1 MQYSIEKITTLIGA
15 RRIGQ
20 TDAQIGWLLTDSRSL
35 CFPEE
40 TLFFA
45 LSSSRNDGHKYIPDL
60 YRRGVRNFVVENKS
74 LTSHLSSLTAYQDAN
89 FLVVPSPLAA
99 LQRLA
104 ERHRDE
110 FDIPIIGITGSN
122 GKTMVKEWL
131 YQLLLPSQKIVRS
144 PRSYNSQIGVPLSV
158 WLLNEQTEVGIFEAG
173 ISQPGEMYALRDI
186 IQPTIGVLTSL
197 GPAHQENFRS
207 MEEKC
212 MEKLELMHDTEAM
225 VYCSDNDIVS
235 RCIRRMQYK
244 GEKIAWSL
252 CDENVA
258 FFVKQVESGKGKEES
273 RITYIYQGEENCYT
287 IPFIDE
293 ASIENSITCAAVVL
307 RLGLTPAQLADRM
320 PRLEPV
326 AMRLEVK
333 QGQHGCILIN
343 DSYNSDI
350 NSLDIALDFMQRR
363 QVPPPELGGVRGGLN
378 KTLILSD
385 MFQTGTSPEALYT
398 QVSDLCV
405 KRGIDKF
412 IGIGP
417 ELSAQAD
424 RIHIADK
431 RFFADVNHFL
441 ASCTFNDLHDELILL
456 KGARPFGFDKI
467 TEQLEQKVHETI
479 LEVNLNAVVENLN
492 YYRSFLKL
500 ETKMVCMIK
509 ADAYGAGA
517 VEIAK
522 TLQDQRV
529 DYLAVAVADEG
540 VTLRKAGITANI
552 MIMNPE
558 MTAFKTMFDY
568 DLEPEVYS
576 FRLMDALIKA
586 ARKEGI
592 TGWPVHIKLDT
603 GMHRLGFD
611 PIQDIDEVI
620 DRLKHQNAIIPR
632 SVFSHFVGSDSDDF
646 DAFSARQ
653 FELFEQ
659 GSQKLQSAFSHKI
672 LRHMDNSAGIEHF
685 PERQMDMCRLGLG
698 LYGVDPYNSLRF
710 TVDGLQMITST
721 DIEGHASKSSVN
733 SKPSTVNNKLRCV
746 STLKTTIL
754 QLRHVP
760 AGETVGYSRKGKI
773 ERDSV
778 IAAIPIGYADGLNR
792 HLGNRHGYCL
802 VHGQKAEYVGNI
814 CMDVAMIDVTDI
826 PCQEGD
832 QVEIFG
838 EHLPV
843 TVLSDVID
851 TIPYEVLTAV
861 SNRVKRVYFQD

>member
-1 MQYSIEKITTLIGA
+1 MKYSIEKVATLIGA
-15 RRIGQ
+15 RRYGTHQGDIN
-20 TDAQIGWLLTDSRSL
+20 WLLTDSRSL

-45 LSSSRNDGHKYIPDL
+45 LKTQRNDGHRYIDDL
-60 YRRGVRNFVVENKS
+60 YRRGVRHFVVEQVPEHYD
-74 LTSHLSSLTAYQDAN
+74 TRFPEAN
-89 FLVVPSPLAA
+89 FLRVPHTLAA

-110 FDIPIIGITGSN
+110 FDVPVVGITGSN

-131 YQLLLPSQKIVRS
+131 YQLLLPSQRIVRS

-173 ISQPGEMYALRDI
+173 ISQPGEMLALRDI
-186 IQPTIGVLTSL
+186 IQPTIGVLTCL
-197 GPAHQENFRS
+197 GSAHQENFRS

-212 MEKLELMHDTEAM
+212 MEKLELMHDTQAM
-225 VYCSDNDIVS
+225 VYCSDNDVVS
-235 RCIRRMQYK
+235 RCIRRMNYQ
-244 GEKIAWSL
+244 GEKISWSQ
-252 CDENVA
+252 CDEKATLFVA
-258 FFVKQVESGKGKEES
+258 GVKSLASGVSSQATEIS
-273 RITYIYQGEENCYT
+273 YVWQGEEHAFE

-293 ASIENSITCAAVVL
+293 ASIEDTITCAAVAL
-307 RLGLTPAQLADRM
+307 HLGLSPEQLAERM
-320 PRLEPV
+320 PKLEPV

-333 QGQHGCILIN
+333 QGQRGCILIN

-350 NSLDIALDFMQRR
+350 NSLDIALDFMNRR
-363 QVPPPELGGVRGGLN
+363 ETSK

-385 MFQTGTSPEALYT
+385 IFQSGSSPEALYA

-405 KRGIDKF
+405 KRGVEKF

-424 RIHIADK
+424 KIQISEK
-431 RFFADVNHFL
+431 CFFADVQHFL
-441 ASCTFNDLHDELILL
+441 SSEAFAGLRNELILL
-456 KGARPFGFDKI
+456 KGARNFGFDQI

-492 YYRSFLKL
+492 YYRSFLKP

-509 ADAYGAGA
+509 ADGYGAGA

-522 TLQDQRV
+522 TLQDHHV

-576 FRLMDALIKA
+576 FRLLDALIKA

-603 GMHRLGFD
+603 GMHRLGFNVSED
-611 PIQDIDEVI
+611 SEIPELI

-646 DAFSARQ
+646 DTFSAEQ
-653 FELFEQ
+653 FAKFDAASKQ
-659 GSQKLQSAFSHKI
+659 LQAAFSHKI

-698 LYGVDPYNSLRF
+698 LYGVDPRDNRIL
-710 TVDGLQMITST
+710 ST
-721 DIEGHASKSSVN
+721 
-733 SKPSTVNNKLRCV
+733 V

-754 QLRHVP
+754 QMRHVP
-760 AGETVGYSRKGKI
+760 AGDTVGYSRKGKI

-792 HLGNRHGYCL
+792 HLGNRHCYCL
-802 VHGQKAEYVGNI
+802 VNGQKAEYVGNI
-814 CMDVAMIDVTDI
+814 CMDVAMIDVTGID
-826 PCQEGD
+826 CHEGD
-832 QVEIFG
+832 KVEIFG

-843 TVLSDVID
+843 TVLSDITD
-851 TIPYEVLTAV
+851 TIPYEILTGV